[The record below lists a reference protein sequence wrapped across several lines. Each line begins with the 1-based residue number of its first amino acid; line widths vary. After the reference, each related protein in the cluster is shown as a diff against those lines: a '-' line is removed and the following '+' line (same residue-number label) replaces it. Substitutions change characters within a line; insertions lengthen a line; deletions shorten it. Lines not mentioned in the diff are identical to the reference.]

1 MARKNMPKKK
11 TFFICQNCGYESRG
25 WLGKCPGCNEWNTF
39 TEEMQQTADK
49 KSQAALL
56 SDIKL
61 ININDV
67 KVEKE
72 DRYKTGMKEMDR
84 VLGGGIVKGSLIL
97 VGGDPSIGKSTL
109 LLQICDKIKEDPKI
123 IYISGEE
130 SIKQIK
136 IRADRLGVS
145 NSNLLMVSETN
156 FKIVHSLCEKEKP
169 NLIIVDSIQ
178 TMFNEELSTAP
189 GSISQVRDITAG
201 LMRIAKSMNIA
212 VIIV

>member
-1 MARKNMPKKK
+1 MNL
-11 TFFICQNCGYESRG
+11 G
-25 WLGKCPGCNEWNTF
+25 WLGKCPGCNDNTLQRNA
-39 TEEMQQTADK
+39 TNSRQK
-49 KSQAALL
+49 KPGS
-56 SDIKL
+56 SFYCIKL

-97 VGGDPSIGKSTL
+97 VGGDPGIGKSTL

-189 GSISQVRDITAG
+189 GV
-201 LMRIAKSMNIA
+201 
-212 VIIV
+212 

>member
-84 VLGGGIVKGSLIL
+84 VLGGGIVK
-97 VGGDPSIGKSTL
+97 V
-109 LLQICDKIKEDPKI
+109 
-123 IYISGEE
+123 
-130 SIKQIK
+130 
-136 IRADRLGVS
+136 
-145 NSNLLMVSETN
+145 
-156 FKIVHSLCEKEKP
+156 
-169 NLIIVDSIQ
+169 
-178 TMFNEELSTAP
+178 LSY
-189 GSISQVRDITAG
+189 
-201 LMRIAKSMNIA
+201 L
-212 VIIV
+212 

>member
-1 MARKNMPKKK
+1 MV
-11 TFFICQNCGYESRG
+11 GY
-25 WLGKCPGCNEWNTF
+25 
-39 TEEMQQTADK
+39 
-49 KSQAALL
+49 
-56 SDIKL
+56 
-61 ININDV
+61 
-67 KVEKE
+67 
-72 DRYKTGMKEMDR
+72 
-84 VLGGGIVKGSLIL
+84 KGSLIL
-97 VGGDPSIGKSTL
+97 VGGPGIGKSTL

-189 GSISQVRDITAG
+189 GV
-201 LMRIAKSMNIA
+201 
-212 VIIV
+212 

>member
-1 MARKNMPKKK
+1 MPKKK
-11 TFFICQNCGYESRG
+11 TFLFVKIVAMNQRVVGKVPRMQRMEYFYRRNATNSR
-25 WLGKCPGCNEWNTF
+25 
-39 TEEMQQTADK
+39 Q

-97 VGGDPSIGKSTL
+97 VGGDPGIGKSTL

-156 FKIVHSLCEKEKP
+156 FKIVHSLCRK
-169 NLIIVDSIQ
+169 
-178 TMFNEELSTAP
+178 
-189 GSISQVRDITAG
+189 
-201 LMRIAKSMNIA
+201 KSPI
-212 VIIV
+212 

>member
-84 VLGGGIVKGSLIL
+84 VLGGGIVKGSLHTCRRRPGYWKIN
-97 VGGDPSIGKSTL
+97 ST
-109 LLQICDKIKEDPKI
+109 I
-123 IYISGEE
+123 
-130 SIKQIK
+130 
-136 IRADRLGVS
+136 
-145 NSNLLMVSETN
+145 TN
-156 FKIVHSLCEKEKP
+156 
-169 NLIIVDSIQ
+169 
-178 TMFNEELSTAP
+178 M
-189 GSISQVRDITAG
+189 
-201 LMRIAKSMNIA
+201 
-212 VIIV
+212 